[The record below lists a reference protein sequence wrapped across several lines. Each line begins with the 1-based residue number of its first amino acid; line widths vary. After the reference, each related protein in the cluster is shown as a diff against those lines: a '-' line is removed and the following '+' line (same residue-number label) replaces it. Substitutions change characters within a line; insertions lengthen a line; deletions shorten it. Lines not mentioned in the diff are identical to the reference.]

1 MIIYRFPSQSQD
13 ELETFSDNFEMTLET
28 LAQKGSFVMTIISGF
43 NAKSS
48 NWYSH
53 DKMTFEGSTTESIMF
68 QFRLDQLINEP
79 TNLLQNCSLCI
90 NLILTSQPNIV
101 VQSGV
106 HPSLHPNCHHQTVF
120 TKFDFKIFYP
130 LPYLREVWHYKKQV
144 LILSNEQL
152 TTSTGK
158 KLFLTLILIRK
169 FLVLAKQPSTFSIT
183 IFHIK
188 TVICNDKDPPLFN
201 FRIKSLIE
209 NENKFRKI

>member
-68 QFRLDQLINEP
+68 QFGLDQLINEP

-90 NLILTSQPNIV
+90 N
-101 VQSGV
+101 
-106 HPSLHPNCHHQTVF
+106 
-120 TKFDFKIFYP
+120 
-130 LPYLREVWHYKKQV
+130 
-144 LILSNEQL
+144 
-152 TTSTGK
+152 
-158 KLFLTLILIRK
+158 
-169 FLVLAKQPSTFSIT
+169 
-183 IFHIK
+183 
-188 TVICNDKDPPLFN
+188 
-201 FRIKSLIE
+201 
-209 NENKFRKI
+209 